1 MRLAER
7 VAIVTGG
14 GKGIGRHYVH
24 GLAKEGA
31 AVVIAEIDGKA
42 AEQTA
47 KEVTDADGQALAVQT
62 DVSDEASVKNMVER
76 TLGAFGRVDVLVN
89 NAAVFASVNFT
100 HGPHDRISVE
110 EWDRM
115 FAVNVRGV
123 WLCSREVIPH
133 MRKQGYGKII
143 NIASGTAWK
152 GTPNMLHYVTSK
164 AAVAG
169 LTRAL
174 AKEIGGNTGI
184 CVNAVAPGFTE
195 SDSLLRDSAGGRLE
209 EQRERTLRDR
219 IIQRAEQ
226 PEDLVGA
233 VVFLASA
240 DSDFITGQNLHVD
253 GGSVLT

>member
-1 MRLAER
+1 MDLEER

-14 GKGIGRHYVH
+14 GKGIWKHYCR
-24 GLAKEGA
+24 GLAAQGA
-31 AVVIAEIDGKA
+31 AIVVAEIDAGA
-42 AEQTA
+42 AETTA
-47 KEVTDADGQALAVQT
+47 AELRAAGHRAMEVPT
-62 DVSDEASVKNMVER
+62 DVSDEASVKAMVAR
-76 TLGAFGRVDVLVN
+76 TRETFGRVDILVN
-89 NAAVFASVNFT
+89 NAAIFASVGFT
-100 HGPHDRISVE
+100 HGTHDQINVE

-123 WLCSREVIPH
+123 WLCCREVIPH
-133 MRKQGYGKII
+133 MREQGYGKIV

-174 AKEIGGNTGI
+174 AREIGTTGI
-184 CVNAVAPGFTE
+184 RVNTIAPGYTE
-195 SDSLLRDSAGGRLE
+195 SEMLLPSVTPD
-209 EQRERTLRDR
+209 QRARALRER

-226 PEDLVGA
+226 PEDLVGT
-233 VVFLASA
+233 VVFLASPA
-240 DSDFITGQNLHVD
+240 SDFITGQTIHVD